1 MKQSIRKQLII
12 MTATII
18 SAVLLFIALIDS
30 VFLGFYYEWDKTKG
44 IISCY
49 KIIDAMDITQGDEEM
64 EQSLEKLAS
73 SANVQLM
80 ITDTGFEPV
89 FTTAQFAQDMQARLF
104 GYYTG
109 LYHDNVLKIRLSEHY
124 TVQRTSDNENVRYLE
139 LWGDLS
145 NGCFI
150 LMRTPLQSI
159 RESARVSNRFNF
171 VLAIFGIT
179 VSMLAIW
186 LLSKRF
192 TDPIIELTDISSR
205 MAKLDFTAKYR
216 RRGAKNNEI
225 DELGQHM
232 NEMSEVL
239 EKTISEL
246 KSANVELQKDV
257 EKKTQID
264 NMRIEFLNNVSHELK
279 TPIALI
285 QGYAEG
291 LKDNI
296 ADDEESR
303 DYYCDVIIDESQKM
317 NRLVMQ
323 LLNLNKLE
331 FGNEQLQMEYFDLV
345 GLIHGVLQGMN
356 IMLQQQNAE
365 VYFPY
370 QHPIFAWGDK
380 FRIEE
385 VFTNY
390 MSNAVHHLDYAR
402 KIDIQIITEGNL
414 VKTSVFNTGDRI
426 PEEELTKIW
435 DKFYKIDKA
444 RTRAY
449 GGTGIGLSIVKAI
462 MEAHGQSCGVENFEN
477 GVAFWF
483 TLEGKDPTKES
494 KSAGGSNE

>member
-1 MKQSIRKQLII
+1 MRHSIRKQLIM
-12 MTATII
+12 MTAAIV
-18 SAVLLFIALIDS
+18 SAVLLYIALIDS
-30 VFLGFYYEWDKTKG
+30 VFLGLYYEWDKTNG

-49 KIIDAMDITQGDEEM
+49 KTIDTMNITPGSEE
-64 EQSLEKLAS
+64 QKQTLEKLAS
-73 SANVQLM
+73 SASVQLM

-109 LYHDNVLKIRLSEHY
+109 LYHEDVFRIRSSEHY
-124 TVQRTSDNENVRYLE
+124 TVQRTSDDENVRYLE

-150 LMRTPLQSI
+150 LMRTPLASI
-159 RESARVSNRFNF
+159 RESARVSNRFNL
-171 VLAIFGIT
+171 VLALIGIA
-179 VSMLAIW
+179 VSMMVIW
-186 LLSKRF
+186 LLSKQF
-192 TDPIIELTDISSR
+192 TDPIVELTNISSR
-205 MAKLDFTAKYR
+205 MAKLDFLTKYR
-216 RRGAKNNEI
+216 ARLNGNEI

-232 NEMSEVL
+232 NEMSEAL
-239 EKTISEL
+239 ENTISEL
-246 KSANVELQKDV
+246 KTANAELRKDV
-257 EKKTQID
+257 EKRTQID
-264 NMRIEFLNNVSHELK
+264 NMRVEFLNNVSHELK

-303 DYYCDVIIDESQKM
+303 DYYCDVIIDESAKM

-323 LLNLNKLE
+323 LLSLNKLE

-356 IMLQQQNAE
+356 LMLQQQNAE

-370 QHPIFAWGDK
+370 QHPIYVWGDQFK
-380 FRIEE
+380 IEE

-390 MSNAVHHLDYAR
+390 MSNALHHLDYAR
-402 KIDIQIITEGNL
+402 KIDIQIITEKDV

-426 PEEELTKIW
+426 PESELAKIW
-435 DKFYKIDKA
+435 EKFYKVDKA

-462 MEAHGQSCGVENFEN
+462 MEAHGQHCGVENYEN

-483 TLEGKDPTKES
+483 TLEGRDPSRENEN
-494 KSAGGSNE
+494 AGGRNE

>member
-1 MKQSIRKQLII
+1 MKRSIRKQLIV
-12 MTATII
+12 MTAAVV
-18 SAVLLFIALIDS
+18 SAVLLFIGLFDS
-30 VFLGFYYEWDKTKG
+30 FLLGYYYEWEKIKSIAAAYKT
-44 IISCY
+44 
-49 KIIDAMDITQGDEEM
+49 IDAMDLTGESEE
-64 EQSLEKLAS
+64 EETLERLAS
-73 SANVQLM
+73 SDNVQLM
-80 ITDTGFEPV
+80 ITDPGFEPL
-89 FTTAQFAQDMQARLF
+89 FTTAQYAQDMQARLF

-109 LYHDNVLKIRLSEHY
+109 LYHDDVQKLRSTSHY
-124 TVQRTSDNENVRYLE
+124 TIQKTADHDGVRYLE
-139 LWGDLS
+139 LWGDLTS
-145 NGCFI
+145 GNYI
-150 LMRTPLQSI
+150 LIRTPLAGI
-159 RESARVSNRFNF
+159 RESAKVSNRFNL
-171 VLAIFGIT
+171 VLAIFAII

-192 TDPIIELTDISSR
+192 TDPIIELTGISSR
-205 MAKLDFTAKYR
+205 MAKLDFQAKYR
-216 RRGAKNNEI
+216 RRSGPGNEI
-225 DELGQHM
+225 DELGQHI

-246 KSANVELQKDV
+246 KSANIELKKDV

-303 DYYCDVIIDESQKM
+303 NYYCDVIIDESAKM

-323 LLNLNKLE
+323 LLSLNKLE
-331 FGNEQLQMEYFDLV
+331 FGNEKLEMEQFDLV
-345 GLIHGVLQGMN
+345 GMIHGVLQGMN
-356 IMLQQQNAE
+356 IMLQQQNAK

-370 QHPIFAWGDK
+370 QHPVYVWGDEFK
-380 FRIEE
+380 IEE

-402 KIDIQIITEGNL
+402 EIDVRITKEGNI
-414 VKTSVFNTGDRI
+414 VRTSVFNTGDRI
-426 PEEELTKIW
+426 PESDLPKIW
-435 DKFYKIDKA
+435 DKFYKVDKA

-449 GGTGIGLSIVKAI
+449 GGTGIGLSIVKAV
-462 MEAHGQSCGVENFEN
+462 MDAHGQKCGVDNFEN

-483 TLEGKDPTKES
+483 TLEGKE
-494 KSAGGSNE
+494 

>member
-1 MKQSIRKQLII
+1 MKRSIRKQLIF
-12 MTATII
+12 MTAAIVA
-18 SAVLLFIALIDS
+18 AVLLFIAVIDS
-30 VFLGFYYEWDKTKG
+30 VFLGFYYEWVKTKG
-44 IISCY
+44 ILDCY
-49 KIIDAMDITQGDEEM
+49 HTIDSMSIAKDSEE
-64 EQSLEKLAS
+64 EKQELEKLAS
-73 SANVQLM
+73 AANVQLM

-109 LYHDNVLKIRLSEHY
+109 LYRDDVLILRSTENY
-124 TVQRTSDNENVRYLE
+124 TIQRTSDSENVRYLE
-139 LWGDLS
+139 LWGELGS
-145 NGCFI
+145 GFFVLI
-150 LMRTPLQSI
+150 RAPLQSI
-159 RESARVSNRFNF
+159 RESARISNRFNL
-171 VLAIFGIT
+171 VLAIFAII
-179 VSMLAIW
+179 VSMVVIW
-186 LLSKRF
+186 LLSKQF
-192 TDPIIELTDISSR
+192 TDPIVELTNISSR
-205 MAKLDFTAKYR
+205 MAKLDFMTKYR
-216 RRGAKNNEI
+216 GRGKDGNEI
-225 DELGQHM
+225 DLLGLHM
-232 NEMSEVL
+232 NEMSEVM
-239 EKTISEL
+239 ENTISEL

-303 DYYCDVIIDESQKM
+303 DYYCDVIIDESAKM

-331 FGNEQLQMEYFDLV
+331 FGNEQLQMEHFDLV
-345 GLIHGVLQGMN
+345 GLIHSVLQGMN
-356 IMLQQQNAE
+356 LMLREQNAE

-370 QHPIFAWGDK
+370 RHPVFVWGDK
-380 FRIEE
+380 FKIEE

-390 MSNAVHHLDYAR
+390 MSNALHHLDYAR
-402 KIDIQIITEGNL
+402 KIDIQIMTEGDI
-414 VKTSVFNTGDRI
+414 VRTSVFNTGDRI
-426 PEEELTKIW
+426 PEEELPKIW
-435 DKFYKIDKA
+435 EKFYKVDKA

-462 MEAHGQSCGVENFEN
+462 MDAHGQQCGVENFEN

-483 TLEGKDPTKES
+483 TLEGKDPTKDNEIS
-494 KSAGGSNE
+494 GGNDR